1 MTNAIQ
7 EVQRLGQ
14 SVWCNNLRR
23 GLIKSGE
30 LQALID
36 LGVTGVTSNYANLG
50 KVITGS
56 NDYDE
61 AILELARG
69 GKSTPELLEA
79 IVIQDIQAAAD
90 LLRPVY
96 EDTGGADGYVS
107 MEISPKLARDTEG
120 AIAEVKRLSAAVDRP
135 NVMFKAPATPEGIS
149 ALRALTSQGINVDAT
164 LIFSLNVY
172 ANVARAYICG
182 LEDLAKMGGDPS
194 KVASVASFSTSRVD
208 TAVDTLLEAA
218 IRRGQGGV
226 EQLLGTAAIANAKL
240 GYRDFRKVFS
250 HEDFKVLRERGARV
264 QRPLWAAT
272 GVKSPAYGEIMYLEM
287 QAGQDTVQAAPPT
300 ALTAFLDHGQV
311 SGGLVQGMDEATAV
325 LDSLAEAGVNMDDVT
340 ARLLT
345 EGLEELASSFGRL
358 MADIDAKK
366 ARLLAL
372 DRGNPEAGLGKYLP
386 DVETAMVRLQRD
398 QVISRIWRGDHTVW
412 KLDPAEITNRLGWL
426 GVSEIMRERVP
437 SLQEFAREIKDAG
450 FHHAVL
456 LGMGGSSLGPEVLR
470 QTFGNAPGYPR
481 LIVLDSTVP
490 AWVEATARAIDV
502 SRSLF
507 LVSSKSG
514 STTEPNMFYA
524 YFRNLVERA
533 VGPEPAG
540 QHFVAIS
547 DPGTPL
553 EKLAWAQK
561 FRRVFLNP
569 PDIGGR
575 YSILSYFGLVPA
587 ALTGVDVEKLL
598 ERAGCMREGCA
609 SCVPPPE
616 NPGARL
622 GVIMSVLAA
631 QGRDK
636 LTVLTSPS
644 IGSFG
649 LWVEQLIAESTGKE
663 GKGIIPVAG
672 EPLPTLEYYGDDRLF
687 VYLRLQHDANTEMD
701 AAIEAIEL
709 WGHPVLRLDLQD
721 KYDLGSEFF
730 RWEMG
735 TAVAGA
741 ALGINPFDQPNVQAA
756 KDMTENVLEQFQTR
770 GRLPLVEASDSLKE
784 LLAES
789 NPGDYLAIMAYTLQ
803 TPEVDRALAALR
815 RSVIQRYRIATMS
828 GYGPRFLHSTGQ
840 LHKGG
845 PGSGLFLQL
854 KADHDQDLPIPGE
867 SFTFGVLAD
876 AQALGD
882 LEALKTAKRRAVRVH
897 LGPDAAARIDR
908 LALDVA

>member
-69 GKSTPELLEA
+69 GMSTPELLEA
-79 IVIQDIQAAAD
+79 IAIQDIQAAAD

-107 MEISPKLARDTEG
+107 MEISPKLARDTED

-311 SGGLVQGMDEATAV
+311 SGALVQGMDEAAAV
-325 LDSLAEAGVNMDDVT
+325 LDSLAEAGVNMDDVVS
-340 ARLLT
+340 RLLT

-366 ARLLAL
+366 ARLLTL
-372 DRGNPEAGLGKYLP
+372 DRENPEAGLGKYLP

-450 FHHAVL
+450 FHHVVL

-490 AWVEATARAIDV
+490 AWVEATDRAIDV

-540 QHFVAIS
+540 QHFVAIT

-553 EKLAWAQK
+553 ENLAWAQK

-672 EPLPTLEYYGDDRLF
+672 EPLSALEYYGDDRLF

-882 LEALKTAKRRAVRVH
+882 LEALKAAKRRAVRVH

>member
-69 GKSTPELLEA
+69 GMSTPELLEA
-79 IVIQDIQAAAD
+79 IAIQDIQAAAD

-107 MEISPKLARDTEG
+107 MEISPKLARDTED

-240 GYRDFRKVFS
+240 GYRDFRKAFS

-311 SGGLVQGMDEATAV
+311 SGALVQGMDEAAAV
-325 LDSLAEAGVNMDDVT
+325 LDSLAEAGVNMDDV
-340 ARLLT
+340 ASRLLT

-366 ARLLAL
+366 ARLLTL
-372 DRGNPEAGLGKYLP
+372 DRENPEAGLGKYLP

-450 FHHAVL
+450 FHHVVL

-490 AWVEATARAIDV
+490 AWVEATDRAIDV

-672 EPLPTLEYYGDDRLF
+672 EPLSALEYYGDDRLF

-882 LEALKTAKRRAVRVH
+882 LEALKAAKRRAVRVH